1 MSITVQDCLSLPS
14 LSDAVVAGGA
24 GGLQRIIKRA
34 SVLEFATVDDILT
47 DASARGG
54 DAIITALFSI
64 ADSVEK
70 QCKMLRILNQG
81 GEACLILFYVGTI
94 VKELSPQLIQT
105 ADDLDFPLI
114 VMPYATKI
122 VYSDL
127 IFDITSL
134 LLDSQTST
142 LNIHDLL
149 DEISKN
155 DISDL
160 SRAMKIIADKFG
172 GSLILTNSNYE
183 PLLVTCAAQS
193 EELISLTAWE
203 DIVKDLKQ
211 KDIFSADSGYLF
223 QYDVHGQSANAF
235 FTKIKNHHEGI
246 NLLVFDFSN
255 TLNYSDLFG
264 IASIIST
271 FAVVWKYR
279 GDTDENNLVQA
290 LLSNNGIQIQFAL
303 SKYRMKPD
311 SINNLL
317 ILSKPEPDLKHTNQD
332 MAILQADKEIR
343 RIFTNHHVKYF
354 SAAKDSYIIYLP
366 YQVSNTSHL
375 MRDIDS
381 LLQEGTASELMV
393 LFAPNLMGAAHIN
406 EIYMM
411 FRECCSVLKTIFP
424 MQRRFDQFSLGFAHS
439 CWDILKNNERKL
451 SAYDDFLIPLDS
463 QRDDALV
470 NTLTIYIL
478 DANRSVSTTA
488 SLMFTHVNTVQ
499 YRIRKIKEL
508 LNIELSDISEILFVT
523 QAVAIRRVLQAM

>member
-1 MSITVQDCLSLPS
+1 MSVTVQDCLSLAS
-14 LSDAVVAGGA
+14 LNGAVVVGGA
-24 GGLQRIIKRA
+24 GGLQRIVKRA

-47 DASARGG
+47 DASSRGG

-64 ADSVEK
+64 ADSAEK
-70 QCKMLRILNQG
+70 QCKMLRILNES

-114 VMPYATKI
+114 VMPWATTV
-122 VYSDL
+122 VYSDI

-149 DEISKN
+149 DEISRN
-155 DISDL
+155 DINDL
-160 SRAMKIIADKFG
+160 SRAMKIIAEKFG
-172 GSLILTNSNYE
+172 GILVLVDADYE

-203 DIVKDLKQ
+203 DIVEDLKQ
-211 KDIFSADSGYLF
+211 KDVFSADPGYLF
-223 QYDVHGQSANAF
+223 QYDVYDQSANAF
-235 FTKIKNHHEGI
+235 FTKIKNNHKGI
-246 NLLVFDFSN
+246 NLLIFDFSH
-255 TLNYSDLFG
+255 TLNYSDLVG

-271 FAVVWKYR
+271 FAVVWKYH

-303 SKYRMKPD
+303 SKYRIKPD

-317 ILSKPEPDLKHTNQD
+317 ILSKSGHNQKHTDHD
-332 MAILQADKEIR
+332 MGMLETDKEIR

-366 YQVSNTSHL
+366 YQIADISHL
-375 MRDIDS
+375 MRDIDD
-381 LLQEGTASELMV
+381 LLHEDADGGLLV
-393 LFAPNLMGAAHIN
+393 LFALNLTGATHIN

-411 FRECCSVLKTIFP
+411 FRESCPVLKTIFP

-439 CWDILKNNERKL
+439 CWDILKSNDRKL
-451 SAYDDFLIPLDS
+451 SAYYDFLAPLDS
-463 QRDDALV
+463 QRDDALA
-470 NTLTIYIL
+470 NTLAIYIL

-488 SLMFTHVNTVQ
+488 KLMFTHVNTVQ
-499 YRIRKIKEL
+499 YRIRKVKEL

-523 QAVAIRRVLQAM
+523 QAVAIRRVLQTM